1 MKKLLFFVLLVGLA
15 IPSFAQGNLM
25 ADVSILRIS
34 FLALILF
41 LPSGFLGRWLA
52 EQKGY
57 STTAWFWLCWLCGI
71 PALIAICGAPN
82 KHAEKTMFELKRL
95 LENKSN
101 AGNAASFTP
110 ISPSAGNT
118 GETWYCKKCKEGNP
132 LTASFCKGCGQY
144 K

>member
-1 MKKLLFFVLLVGLA
+1 MAGLNLFQMF
-15 IPSFAQGNLM
+15 
-25 ADVSILRIS
+25 

-57 STTAWFWLCWLCGI
+57 SATAWCWLCGI

-82 KHAEKTMFELKRL
+82 KHSEKIISELKRL
-95 LENKSN
+95 LENKS
-101 AGNAASFTP
+101 GASKATPFTP
-110 ISPSAGNT
+110 ISPFARNI
-118 GETWYCKKCKEGNP
+118 GETWFCKKCSEENP
-132 LTASFCKGCGQY
+132 LTTPHCKSCGEY